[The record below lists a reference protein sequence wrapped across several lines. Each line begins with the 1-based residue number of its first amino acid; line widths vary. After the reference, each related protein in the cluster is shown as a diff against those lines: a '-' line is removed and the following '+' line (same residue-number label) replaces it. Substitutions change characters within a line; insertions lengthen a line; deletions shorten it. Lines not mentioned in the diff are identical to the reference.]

1 MAQKA
6 QINPIEGGVE
16 FVFTNNNFY
25 LQNGTITYPLNSLSM
40 TLDKSDMVTFKNC
53 ANDIVLSIKLQ
64 DLGKTKAEM
73 EELYAQSFVG
83 STGGGGITPEEVE
96 EMIDDA
102 VDPLVEAIDEK
113 EEVIARA
120 LTDLHENKLDAS
132 AYTPSPSITVDQTL
146 DSGSTNPVANSAITT
161 ALTGKEDKLSS
172 VIYTLEVL
180 NRYSAG
186 HNGLYSR
193 YKTPQ
198 YDYTVTSFFEFGNI
212 NGVSVLRPT
221 GNASFGWN
229 GDFSLVETS
238 AITSAMTASSTDAQ
252 VPSAKAVY
260 DQLGGLKLVKL
271 TQNEYD
277 ALVDKDAD
285 TLYVIVN
292 N

>member
-73 EELYAQSFVG
+73 EELYAQAFVG
-83 STGGGGITPEEVE
+83 GSGGITPEEVE

-146 DSGSTNPVANSAITT
+146 NSGSTNPVANSAITT

-172 VIYTLEVL
+172 VIYTLEAK
-180 NRYSAG
+180 NQYSAG
-186 HNGLYSR
+186 HNGLYST

-198 YDYTVTSFFEFGNI
+198 YDYTVTSFFEFGGI

-221 GNASFGWN
+221 GNASTGWH

-238 AITSAMTASSTDAQ
+238 AVTTSMTSSSTDSQ
-252 VPSAKAVY
+252 VPSAKCVF

-271 TQNEYD
+271 TQSEYD
-277 ALVDKDAD
+277 ALVDKDSD

>member
-96 EMIDDA
+96 EMIYDVTDPIVDD
-102 VDPLVEAIDEK
+102 INEK

-146 DSGSTNPVANSAITT
+146 NSGSTNPVANSAVTNNT
-161 ALTGKEDKLSS
+161 LSGG
-172 VIYTLEVL
+172 VEVGL
-180 NRYSAG
+180 NLGSLRFWKN
-186 HNGLYSR
+186 NGQIGGYVR
-193 YKTPQ
+193 I
-198 YDYTVTSFFEFGNI
+198 GAI
-212 NGVSVLRPT
+212 NGRKIMVDGTT
-221 GNASFGWN
+221 GAP
-229 GDFSLVETS
+229 DFSLVETS
-238 AITSAMTASSTDAQ
+238 AVTTSMTASSTNAQ
-252 VPSAKAVY
+252 VPSAKCVF
-260 DQLGGLKLVKL
+260 DQFGGLKLLKL
-271 TQNEYD
+271 TQSEYD